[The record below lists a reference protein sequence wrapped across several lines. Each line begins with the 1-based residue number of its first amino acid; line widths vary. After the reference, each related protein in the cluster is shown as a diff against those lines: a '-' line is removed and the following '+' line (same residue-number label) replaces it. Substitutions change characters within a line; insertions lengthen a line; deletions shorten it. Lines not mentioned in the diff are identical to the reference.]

1 MTRGRRSAIG
11 GSTLY
16 IDPLMMPRLPVLAL
30 LTLAAAA
37 ACLTGPLAQEEPV
50 SVSPTVGIL
59 PSGVNLRLT
68 FSRPVIYH
76 VQEGR
81 NRLTMKLREAVTED
95 SLLDRN
101 MDGSILRR
109 IRIRTTGAGS
119 EIILHLGGRYESYS
133 LAEQQDPY
141 QLILLLRGEQDKLPD
156 PVDLDAPEDP
166 PAFDPGRAQRKKDGK
181 LRTIVIDAGHGGEE
195 NGAIGPSGL
204 KEKDLVL
211 DIARR
216 LKDRLSSAGYKAD
229 LTRNGDR
236 SMDLTARTAYAN
248 SMGADLFISVH
259 ANASSRADA
268 RGAETYFLSR
278 RASDAD
284 AWSLAEGENAPGTGA
299 IDRAGADGGVEM
311 VLWEMAQTE
320 HIARSSRLAEI
331 IQNEM
336 NALSGVLDRGVKQ
349 APFRVLVGATMPAV
363 LVEVGFLSNPSEE
376 RLLADDPYRD
386 RIAEVLARAVDRF
399 GAEVVAAAGAG
410 PAGGAPR

>member
-1 MTRGRRSAIG
+1 
-11 GSTLY
+11 
-16 IDPLMMPRLPVLAL
+16 MMPRPPVLAL
-30 LTLAAAA
+30 LILAAAA
-37 ACLTGPLAQEEPV
+37 ACLTGPLAQEERV

-81 NRLTMKLREAVTED
+81 NRLTMKLREPVTED

-109 IRIRTTGAGS
+109 IRIRTAGAGS

-133 LAEQQDPY
+133 LAERQDPY

-166 PAFDPGRAQRKKDGK
+166 LPGDDGTPAFDPGRAQRKKDGK

-311 VLWEMAQTE
+311 VLWELAQTE

-336 NALSGVLDRGVKQ
+336 NALYGVLDRGVKQ

-376 RLLADDPYRD
+376 LLLAGDPYRD